1 MKPFTYSQ
9 ISYDV
14 TRELQKELGGRL
26 EEIHGFS
33 LHRLERGF
41 CQYLIEEGLVKSV
54 CAGGKYGKFDAS
66 SFLAIAKDLKRI
78 YTKWAYPNG
87 RISLKL
93 TDEEYAAALISL
105 EFNCRQEDIDLTK
118 ESDRPEK
125 TLYDKLKNARKYV

>member
-87 RISLKL
+87 EILLRL
-93 TDEEYAAALISL
+93 TDAEWKVANASL
-105 EFNCRQEDIDLTK
+105 EFNVQRMGIDLTK